1 MANRITGAAMVARRR
16 VLLGAGAAVVAMPQ
30 VSRRADGD
38 LAVPV
43 GMGVAGHFP
52 RVRRRLRQEGRG
64 DDRRAAEIRCAGGG
78 LGRAGFPDAGF
89 RAGILDGG
97 HGVCYIWYSKHKA
110 ASLFGSPPSFG
121 WDAHGILAWLAAA
134 YKHFFG

>member
-30 VSRRADGD
+30 VSRAQTAIWRFQSAWASRDIFHEF
-38 LAVPV
+38 AVDYAKKV
-43 GMGVAGHFP
+43 EEMTGG
-52 RVRRRLRQEGRG
+52 RLKFDVLLSRCRMPGRN
-64 DDRRAAEIRCAGGG
+64 
-78 LGRAGFPDAGF
+78 
-89 RAGILDGG
+89 LDGG

-121 WDAHGILAWLAAA
+121 WDAHGMLAWLAAA